1 MKVQAVVFSV
11 LLSGFVYGVR
21 EPLAGAA
28 FQAASP
34 AGQQTGAPPRPAPLP
49 FGGYPERPKAPQEVL
64 DRGKAIYGVS
74 CAFCHGSDAGGGE
87 TGPNLLRSG
96 VVLADENGELVTPIV
111 HGARSSLGMPRIDIT
126 DAQIVDVVAWL
137 HSLKVGSRSGP
148 PEVPINIVTGNPKVG
163 EATFAKRCASCHS
176 ITGDLKGFAAMY
188 KDPRAMQQAWL
199 LPGGPGGRFPGEQTG
214 PELKVKPTTVTV
226 SLANGQKAEGTL
238 VRIDDFYVTL
248 KDQDGQ
254 TRTFNRDNDTPKVEI
269 HDSLA
274 PHRELLRKY
283 SDQEIHDIT
292 AYLVTTK

>member
-1 MKVQAVVFSV
+1 M
-11 LLSGFVYGVR
+11 
-21 EPLAGAA
+21 
-28 FQAASP
+28 
-34 AGQQTGAPPRPAPLP
+34 
-49 FGGYPERPKAPQEVL
+49 L

-137 HSLKVGSRSGP
+137 HSLKVASRTDA
-148 PEVPINIVTGNPKVG
+148 PEVPINIVTGNAKVG
-163 EATFAKRCASCHS
+163 EATFTKRCASCHS
-176 ITGDLKGFAAMY
+176 ISGDLKTFASLY

-199 LPGGPGGRFPGEQTG
+199 LPGGPGGRQPGEQAG
-214 PELKVKPTTVTV
+214 PALQVKPTTVTV
-226 SLANGQKAEGTL
+226 SLPNGQKAEGTL

-248 KDQDGQ
+248 NAADGQ
-254 TRTFNRDNDTPKVEI
+254 TRTFTRDNDIPKVEV
-269 HDSLA
+269 HDPLA
-274 PHRELLRKY
+274 PHRDLLRKY